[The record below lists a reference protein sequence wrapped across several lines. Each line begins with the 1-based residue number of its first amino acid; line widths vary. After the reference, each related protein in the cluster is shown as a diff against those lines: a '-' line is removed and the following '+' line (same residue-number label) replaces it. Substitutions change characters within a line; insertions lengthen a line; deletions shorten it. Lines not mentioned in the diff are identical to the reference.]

1 MNKLSAESIR
11 LLSSSQVITSPSS
24 VVKELVEN
32 AFDAGASSVD
42 VKLVSC
48 CVCEC
53 VLEYVAVYY
62 CKYKLQQHGI
72 SSTIAGSIVALCCL
86 KLLHHVINFLQ
97 MTFIFTIVDKYC

>member
-53 VLEYVAVYY
+53 VLQYAV
-62 CKYKLQQHGI
+62 
-72 SSTIAGSIVALCCL
+72 SSTAWHTKYDCRKHCCS
-86 KLLHHVINFLQ
+86 LLQNPASPC
-97 MTFIFTIVDKYC
+97 D